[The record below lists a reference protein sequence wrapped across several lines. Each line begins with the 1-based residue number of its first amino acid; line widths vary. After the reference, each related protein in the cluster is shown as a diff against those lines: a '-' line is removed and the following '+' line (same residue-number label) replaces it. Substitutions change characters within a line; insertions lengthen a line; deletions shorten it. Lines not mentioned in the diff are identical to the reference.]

1 MTPFDKSRY
10 SDPLPRLKAMAA
22 KPKNRERLRLMLSDP
37 DLKPEFRL
45 KVVEALAPW
54 DGRN

>member
-22 KPKNRERLRLMLSDP
+22 KPKSRARLRLTLIDP
-37 DLKPEFRL
+37 QITPEFRQ

-54 DGRN
+54 DGKN